1 MPDDFYI
8 GVNSEEATTQTLPAI
23 DTVDRCIIKTIKVS
37 MGPPIG
43 NRKVTVTTADGALI
57 DGDVEYVMQSPYESI
72 TVILQGD
79 DWHIISHFLP

>member
-1 MPDDFYI
+1 MPA
-8 GVNSEEATTQTLPAI
+8 V
-23 DTVDRCIIKTIKVS
+23 DTVSQCIMKIIKVS

-57 DGDVEYVMQSPYESI
+57 DGDTEYVMQSAYESI

-79 DWHIISHFLP
+79 DWHVVSHFLP